1 MSGIIS
7 LNSIKIKRIE
17 MNKKEFVKAVS
28 AEGGLSLSDATRAVE
43 AMIEVVTYAMSK
55 SEKIVLNGFGTF
67 RIKERKAHSGCNP
80 RTGEVIRICARRVVN
95 FRPGIYLATA
105 ANRKGIMVN

>member
-1 MSGIIS
+1 
-7 LNSIKIKRIE
+7 

-55 SEKIVLNGFGTF
+55 SEKIVLNEKLSLMVLELSES
-67 RIKERKAHSGCNP
+67 RN
-80 RTGEVIRICARRVVN
+80 ARRI
-95 FRPGIYLATA
+95 RA
-105 ANRKGIMVN
+105 AIPVQEK

>member
-1 MSGIIS
+1 
-7 LNSIKIKRIE
+7 

-55 SEKIVLNGFGTF
+55 SEKLSLMVLELSESRN
-67 RIKERKAHSGCNP
+67 
-80 RTGEVIRICARRVVN
+80 ARRI
-95 FRPGIYLATA
+95 RA
-105 ANRKGIMVN
+105 AIPVQEK